1 MINLAYKDITHSF
14 VKFIVTA
21 MGVGMLLGI
30 VLIMMGVYRGMV
42 TDAQVMLD
50 DIGADLWIVQEDT
63 LGPFAESSRIH
74 EDLKNTLRVNP
85 DIDKSA
91 ALAFLN
97 LQVKTP
103 EGVMRRVYSV
113 GYDPHGDISA
123 INPKRLVNGRALEKS
138 HYEIVVSKKLGFS
151 LNDKI
156 KLGRNIYTV
165 VGITEGA
172 VSSGGDPVIYVSL
185 KDAQELQFLYSNARI
200 RNDRAR
206 GMKVDADN
214 HLVNAVV
221 ATLKGGSDPDDVA
234 KTIRRWKHLSVYT
247 AEQQRNILT
256 KNVIETASKQIGM
269 FTVILVGVSS
279 IIIALIIYTMTL
291 EKIKEI
297 SIMKL
302 VGLPNFMITKMI
314 MQETLTL
321 GVLAFIFGNLFAHAI
336 WDKFPKRVMLQIPDA
351 WALFGIVIVAS
362 ILASLFGVYKAI
374 KADPRAAIG
383 G

>member
-1 MINLAYKDITHSF
+1 MINLAYKDIAHSWL
-14 VKFIVTA
+14 KFIITA

-30 VLIMMGVYRGMV
+30 VLIMIGVYRGMV
-42 TDAQVMLD
+42 IDAQVLLD
-50 DIGADLWIVQEDT
+50 DIGADMWVVQENT

-74 EDLKNTLRVNP
+74 EDLKNTLRANP
-85 DIDKSA
+85 EIDKTA
-91 ALAFLN
+91 GLAFLN
-97 LQVKTP
+97 LQVRTP
-103 EGVMRRVYSV
+103 EGVMKRVYSV

-123 INPKRLVNGRALEKS
+123 VNPDRLVAGRALKKS
-138 HYEIVVSKKLGFS
+138 HYEIVVSQKLGFK
-151 LNDKI
+151 LGDKI
-156 KLGRNIYTV
+156 RLGRNIYTV
-165 VGITEGA
+165 VGITKGA
-172 VSSGGDPVIYVSL
+172 VSSGGDPAIFVSL

-206 GMKVDADN
+206 GLKVDADN

-221 ATLKGGSDPDDVA
+221 ATLKPGSDPDAVA
-234 KTIRRWKHLSVYT
+234 EDIRRWKHLSTFT
-247 AEQQRNILT
+247 AAKEREILT

-269 FTVILVGVSS
+269 FTVILIAVST

-302 VGLPNFMITKMI
+302 VGLPNWMITKMI
-314 MQETLTL
+314 TQETLTL

-336 WDKFPKRVMLQIPDA
+336 WDKFPKRVVLEVPDA
-351 WALFGIVIVAS
+351 WALFGIVLVAS
-362 ILASLFGVYKAI
+362 VLASLFGVYKAI